1 MGKVLL
7 IGEHRRDELKANA
20 AELVAAARILGS
32 EVDAALLGPGAEG
45 AAAALGAYGVGTVHV
60 LDGDVPVYS
69 SDGFTEALAP
79 VIEAGGYEYV
89 VLMQS
94 FLGRDLGA
102 RLAARLGGGFISD
115 VTVLAAEDGQL
126 VATKPLYAGK
136 VIGKVAFTGGGAHVV
151 TIRPKNFA
159 PAEAGEPVA
168 VTVQALAAPA
178 AYKAKVT
185 GVDEKEAGMID
196 EGDRCGTGRLAR
208 GGRRGLDRA
217 QPPGGPDRQGGQSA
231 ALHRD
236 GHQRGDP
243 APGRHADQQDH
254 RGGQQQPGRADLQ
267 AGRLRHRRQPVRCR
281 AGAQRAHGRGAEEL
295 ALGLLAVFGS
305 RRIISGWCTLL
316 NGGCLID
323 HGEVRAAD
331 P

>member
-196 EGDRCGTGRLAR
+196 VKEADIIVS
-208 GGRRGLDRA
+208 GGRGV
-217 QPPGGPDRQGGQSA
+217 GGPEGFEPLLDFAKAIGA
-231 ALHRD
+231 ALGASRAAVDAGWIEHS
-236 GHQRGDP
+236 HQV
-243 APGRHADQQDH
+243 
-254 RGGQQQPGRADLQ
+254 GQTGKVVNPQLYIAMG
-267 AGRLRHRRQPVRCR
+267 
-281 AGAQRAHGRGAEEL
+281 
-295 ALGLLAVFGS
+295 
-305 RRIISGWCTLL
+305 ISGAIQHLAGMQTSKIIVAVNSNPDAPIFKL
-316 NGGCLID
+316 
-323 HGEVRAAD
+323 AD
-331 P
+331 YGIVDNLFDVVPVLKERMVEALKS